1 MSADANIFL
10 VAAEESGDRLGAS
23 LMRELRKG
31 LGGRVAFSG
40 TGGRSMAG
48 EGLASLF
55 PIDELSI
62 VGFASIPRKLPM
74 ILKRIRQA
82 SDGVLAAKPD
92 VLVIIDSPDFT
103 QRVAKRVRAR
113 DPSIPIVDYV
123 SPSVWAWRPGRARAI
138 SRYVDQLMAL
148 LPFEPE
154 VHRRLGGPPC
164 TYVGHPLLEQLETL
178 RPERDG
184 ARAARARRGSGRP
197 ARQPRQRSAPSH
209 AGVRRDAGAAARA
222 WGCASNR
229 CCRRC
234 RTSSI

>member
-1 MSADANIFL
+1 
-10 VAAEESGDRLGAS
+10 
-23 LMRELRKG
+23 
-31 LGGRVAFSG
+31 
-40 TGGRSMAG
+40 
-48 EGLASLF
+48 
-55 PIDELSI
+55 
-62 VGFASIPRKLPM
+62 M

-123 SPSVWAWRPGRARAI
+123 SPTVWAWRPGRARAI

-164 TYVGHPLLEQLETL
+164 TYVGHPLLEQLEHAAA
-178 RPERDG
+178 RRG
-184 ARAARARRGSGRP
+184 RARAARARRGSGRS
-197 ARQPRQRSAPSH
+197 ARQPRQRSSPPYAAFGETLAQLRDHGRRFEPVLPALPH
-209 AGVRRDAGAAARA
+209 LADLIREHERVAGRCSRASWSATTNGARRFARR
-222 WGCASNR
+222 G
-229 CCRRC
+229 RRWQSPA
-234 RTSSI
+234 R